1 MTAMPHS
8 ASPPH
13 QPRPPSAPS
22 LPPPTLRLP
31 TERRHHGAA
40 VLLASLA
47 HGAIIAVLLWRGA
60 ALLASDGNGPGPRGG
75 GGGEGGRPAVRFLA
89 LPAFSAPQAF
99 DVPAPPTIT
108 VSEIPMPDPAALK
121 LPPVD
126 VPRLPVAA
134 TAAPSVGTGPGSGGG
149 GAQGTGTG
157 MGSGSDVGSGRGG
170 EAGYI
175 LGADL
180 KGLIIPPDC
189 APRARYHLRFWVA
202 ADGSVTDV
210 TIDPLPKDP
219 SCRRGFVGR
228 GEGDKFA
235 APRTRDR

>member
-1 MTAMPHS
+1 
-8 ASPPH
+8 
-13 QPRPPSAPS
+13 
-22 LPPPTLRLP
+22 
-31 TERRHHGAA
+31 
-40 VLLASLA
+40 
-47 HGAIIAVLLWRGA
+47 
-60 ALLASDGNGPGPRGG
+60 
-75 GGGEGGRPAVRFLA
+75 VRFFA
-89 LPAFSAPQAF
+89 LPALSAPQAF

-134 TAAPSVGTGPGSGGG
+134 TAAPSVGTGSGTAVGGG
-149 GAQGTGTG
+149 GVQGTGTG
-157 MGSGSDVGSGRGG
+157 PGSGGDVGSGRGG

-189 APRARYHLRFWVA
+189 APRARYQLRFWVA

-219 SCRRGFVGR
+219 SCRRDFVGR
-228 GEGDKFA
+228 VKGYKFA
-235 APRTRDR
+235 PARTRDGRPVASIYSVDFTK